1 MAKKNKAYAIRKM
14 LKQGM
19 SVREIRARMAVSE
32 AYVYTIKKLMK
43 AGVTDVE
50 AAPLELTEEMKE
62 MAYDLTQGTGR
73 TPPDTGVDAVL
84 AERGARYGNFLDHAR
99 ITQRLKEVAHGF
111 ASYHGKTF
119 DVDQAE
125 ALDMIFHKIGRILN
139 GDPNYAD
146 SWIDIAGYAKLV
158 ADRLEGKIQ

>member
-1 MAKKNKAYAIRKM
+1 MARKNKAQAVRA
-14 LKQGM
+14 LLEEGL
-19 SVREIRARMAVSE
+19 STREIRDRMQVSTG
-32 AYVYTIKKLMK
+32 YIYQTKKLMK

-62 MAYDLTQGTGR
+62 LAHKITQGKGR
-73 TPPDTGVDAVL
+73 TPPDTSVDTVL
-84 AERGARYGNFLDHAR
+84 DERGARYGNFLDQAR
-99 ITQRLKEVAHGF
+99 ISQRLKNVAHQF
-111 ASYHGKTF
+111 AAEHDKHF

-125 ALDMIFHKIGRILN
+125 ALDMIFAKIGRILN

-158 ADRLEGKIQ
+158 ADRLEGRTR